1 MCTDAIATDTAHI
14 FTQTA
19 HNISM
24 EHKTHDY
31 QDTINEAAGIENDEE
46 SVAKREAKQ
55 DALLKYE
62 TLAVNSAMGMFGME
76 QNEANIL
83 QLEFAQELLY
93 DLNRKENE
101 EGDND

>member
-1 MCTDAIATDTAHI
+1 MI
-14 FTQTA
+14 
-19 HNISM
+19 M
-24 EHKTHDY
+24 ENKEHDY
-31 QDTINEAAGIENDEE
+31 QDTINEAAGLENDDEGY
-46 SVAKREAKQ
+46 VAEREAKQ

-93 DLNRKENE
+93 DINNNENE
-101 EGDND
+101 ENVNN